1 MALHDESQIHSVLSQ
16 GPNKNCK
23 AAHAVRAIPA
33 RDRNKNLNQKQKK
46 KATGVHTGP
55 PLPSPTHPLSLH
67 IPHNPLP
74 PSQTLGRIAPTA
86 ARRHA
91 ITIKLPKIFSNC
103 LLPPDQTACHNY
115 ARESWILEQKVHL
128 PPVRAVSAGGP
139 NENIYFRYS
148 FAIYH
153 SYCESKADVKEVR
166 VPKVHV

>member
-23 AAHAVRAIPA
+23 AVHAVRAIPA

-46 KATGVHTGP
+46 LQVFILAPFSP
-55 PLPSPTHPLSLH
+55 PLPPPPSLH
-67 IPHNPLP
+67 TPHNPLP